1 MEKTVAA
8 IMLIFSFLITCV
20 VNLHLPKPYLQNW
33 MESSKIWRALWLPV
47 QLGIYKSVHRVA
59 LFQIVKTGAKENL
72 IESEY
77 LKKSF
82 LSSQQS

>member
-1 MEKTVAA
+1 MEKTVAV
-8 IMLIFSFLITCV
+8 IMVIFSFLITCV
-20 VNLHLPKPYLQNW
+20 VTCICLNLIFKTECKVLKFEGLSDYQL
-33 MESSKIWRALWLPV
+33 
-47 QLGIYKSVHRVA
+47 QLGIYKSLHRVA

-82 LSSQQS
+82 FK